1 MKVVFGVYLMIC
13 LSEYFLYDFPVSG
26 ADYVQS
32 AFRLLKLT
40 IVKVVYKGTIV
51 RLRAVR

>member
-26 ADYVQS
+26 ADNVQS
-32 AFRLLKLT
+32 VLRLLKLT
-40 IVKVVYKGTIV
+40 TVKVVYKGTLV
-51 RLRAVR
+51 RLRAFR